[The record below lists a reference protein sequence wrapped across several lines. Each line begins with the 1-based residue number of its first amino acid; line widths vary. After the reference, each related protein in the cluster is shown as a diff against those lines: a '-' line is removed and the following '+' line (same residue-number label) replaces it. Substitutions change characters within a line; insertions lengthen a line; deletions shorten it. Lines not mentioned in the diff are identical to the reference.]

1 MAVSRIFWD
10 TNLFI
15 YLFEDRGERGN
26 RVAELRRRMLERHDE
41 LVTSALTLA
50 EILVKPMR
58 LGREDLCQ
66 QYEQSIARGAVVVSF
81 DPSVARKYA
90 EVRKDPAVKAPDA
103 FQLACAATA
112 RVDLFI
118 TNDDRLS
125 RKAVPGIDFVVS
137 LDAAPL

>member
-1 MAVSRIFWD
+1 MSHVFWD

-15 YLFEDRGERGN
+15 YLFEDQGPRGK

-50 EILVKPMR
+50 EILVKPAR
-58 LGREDLCQ
+58 LGREDLCR
-66 QYEQSIARGAVVVSF
+66 QYERGITQGAVVVSF
-81 DPSVARKYA
+81 DPGAARKYA
-90 EVRKDPAVKAPDA
+90 EIRKDTGIKAPDA

-112 RVDLFI
+112 GVDLFI

-125 RKAVPGIDFVVS
+125 RKKVSGIDFVVS
-137 LDAAPL
+137 LEAAPI

>member
-1 MAVSRIFWD
+1 MSRIFWD

-15 YLFEDRGERGN
+15 YLFEDRGPRGK
-26 RVAELRRRMLERHDE
+26 RVADLRRRMLDRHDE

-50 EILVKPMR
+50 EILVKPVR
-58 LGREDLCQ
+58 LGREDLCR
-66 QYEQSIARGAVVVSF
+66 QYEQAITRGAVVVSF
-81 DPSVARKYA
+81 DPSTARQYA
-90 EVRKDPAVKAPDA
+90 EIRKDTGIKAPDA

-137 LDAAPL
+137 LEAAPI